1 MELSAS
7 EMIASVSSGE
17 QSPQGGAPQADSQQQ
32 AQASQQQALNEL
44 EYEVKG
50 KKIREPLD
58 MIRKRA
64 SAGYHY
70 AQQMEAFNKERQE
83 WEAAR
88 KAEQEK
94 WEAERKAYEPF
105 KEMED
110 YARQNPQWVEYWKRA
125 YEARNTPIPQGQPV
139 EGSEQGAANPFDLAA
154 HPYVKSLEEKISKL
168 DQFFQDQ
175 KAREEQARVQQED
188 TAYRTAV
195 DEVKKEWPTIDFDQ
209 ADEHGRSLEYR
220 ILQHARA
227 NGINNFRSAFR
238 DYYFDQLATKKAE
251 QAKEALVQSKVADK
265 RQGIVARGSAGM
277 PQSARID
284 YKKTSWDDLSSLA
297 KREAVGGN

>member
-1 MELSAS
+1 MDLSAS
-7 EMIASVSSGE
+7 EMIASVSQGE
-17 QSPQGGAPQADSQQQ
+17 QSPQGGAPSPEPQQQ
-32 AQASQQQALNEL
+32 AQATQNEI

-94 WEAERKAYEPF
+94 WDAERKAYEPF

-125 YEARNTPIPQGQPV
+125 YEARNTPIPQGQQPI
-139 EGSEQGAANPFDLAA
+139 EGEQPSQMDLAA

-175 KAREEQARVQQED
+175 QAREAQARVQQED
-188 TAYRTAV
+188 NAYRSAV

-238 DYYFDQLATKKAE
+238 DYYFDQLAAKKAE

-265 RQGIVARGSAGM
+265 RQGILARGSAGM
-277 PQSARID
+277 QQDARID
-284 YKKTSWDDLSSLA
+284 FRKTSWDDLSSLA
-297 KREAVGGN
+297 KRAAMGS